1 MTKQRTKR
9 RRCGARLKQNIE
21 VHPETGRIRSKGGRC
36 RAWAMKGKT
45 RCRMHG
51 GMSTGPKTDEG
62 MARTVAA
69 AVEGRRRWVERL
81 KAEGKK
87 VPGGRKSGDA
97 WFTPAMCARA
107 AIESR

>member
-62 MARTVAA
+62 MARTV
-69 AVEGRRRWVERL
+69 
-81 KAEGKK
+81 GKK